1 MTVGIWARRDQGVL
15 PLLCRLATTPL
26 VSNECFEQAR
36 KKKQRASWGEAEQE
50 KVQSP
55 RRTQAIVWYVGGLHQ
70 PQGMQE
76 RLLCSRVGVGK
87 AVAW

>member
-1 MTVGIWARRDQGVL
+1 MVGIWARRDQGVL
-15 PLLCRLATTPL
+15 PLLCCLATTSL
-26 VSNECFEQAR
+26 VSNECFEQA
-36 KKKQRASWGEAEQE
+36 KKKEQRASWGEAE
-50 KVQSP
+50 KKLRSSA
-55 RRTQAIVWYVGGLHQ
+55 RRTQAVIGYMSGLHQ